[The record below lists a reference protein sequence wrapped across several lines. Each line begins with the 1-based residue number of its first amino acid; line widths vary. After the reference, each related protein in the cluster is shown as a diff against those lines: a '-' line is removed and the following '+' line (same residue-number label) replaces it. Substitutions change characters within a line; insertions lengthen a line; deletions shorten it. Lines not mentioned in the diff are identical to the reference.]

1 MEIANKQGKPF
12 YSFVSEILD
21 YALKVYNSGCSLGE
35 IVEFHEFMDVYR
47 ALGAKIVSSDV
58 LEYLI
63 SKSYPK
69 DNAILREK
77 WREFG
82 RLCGKGLSIRYPRP
96 VEVLERFLKAKEWE
110 LNEVSIVQKGNKVGV
125 KCISPILSVEGTEL
139 LASFIDG
146 VMHELKYEKSG
157 EECLKGIISLEYVKV

>member
-12 YSFVSEILD
+12 YSFVSEILER
-21 YALKVYNSGCSLGE
+21 ALEVYKSGRSLGE
-35 IVEFHEFMDVYR
+35 VVDFYEFMDVYR
-47 ALGAKIVSSDV
+47 SLGAKIVSSDV

-82 RLCGKGLSIRYPRP
+82 RLCAKGISVKYSRP
-96 VEVLERFLKAKEWE
+96 LDMLKRFLKAKEWE